1 MGGSDN
7 HAKQNSYYLTAV
19 HYHRRSWL
27 PLFYFLLDAAVTN
40 SYILYK
46 IGVQDK
52 KKLSHVE
59 FQEEI
64 TRNLLRGPGAIL
76 RQRPARHFKA
86 SSNPY
91 TKTVRKGTDQGHA
104 WGKLDSYRRCQVCNP
119 PKRFRNCL
127 STPPTTQKALDRQ
140 ATGQCTPVPN
150 VISQSVTIRTVG
162 HGICPIHSRIATNWH
177 LVLTSFPIWVSRLS
191 NKVSNRGFLLA
202 HSSFRFAWH
211 CGRWPIII
219 FVILSRSGG

>member
-27 PLFYFLLDAAVTN
+27 PLFYFLLDAAVMN
-40 SYILYK
+40 SYIVYK

-52 KKLSHVE
+52 KKLSYVE

-64 TRNLLRGPGAIL
+64 ARNLLRGPGAIL

-86 SSNPY
+86 SSNPH

-104 WGKLDSYRRCQVCNP
+104 WGKLDSYRCCQVCNP
-119 PKRFRNCL
+119 PKKRGPKGSQR
-127 STPPTTQKALDRQ
+127 KALQELPVNAPNNAKSSRS
-140 ATGQCTPVPN
+140 TGH
-150 VISQSVTIRTVG
+150 RTV
-162 HGICPIHSRIATNWH
+162 HSCIKCDILICHNSHCWARH
-177 LVLTSFPIWVSRLS
+177 LP
-191 NKVSNRGFLLA
+191 N
-202 HSSFRFAWH
+202 
-211 CGRWPIII
+211 P
-219 FVILSRSGG
+219 